1 MRIRDIYRPSHTTKP
16 GRGEAMRVDNL
27 RLMREEWADFCT
39 NHCPHPE
46 RKCERG
52 TCQLQWGG
60 LEIAEEVKDGALYC
74 KHIKPFSL
82 DLYGQYCMAFDGP
95 PERGKN
101 NENPSGI

>member
-1 MRIRDIYRPSHTTKP
+1 MRIRDIYRPSHTTKL

-52 TCQLQWGG
+52 TCQEWRSRFG
-60 LEIAEEVKDGALYC
+60 
-74 KHIKPFSL
+74 
-82 DLYGQYCMAFDGP
+82 
-95 PERGKN
+95 ERRDA
-101 NENPSGI
+101 